1 MTGPAIVRRMALGLL
16 AAALAVLSGCGEDS
30 DDRVVDLPPLGA
42 DISATSVSGISS
54 GAYMAGQFQIAHSRH
69 VVGAGIIAGGPYGCA
84 QSVFA
89 DIMPGPGMAFL
100 NLQKAINGC
109 MLNTLAP
116 WGVPDVESLVAKTK
130 SLAEKGS
137 IDPLADL
144 KDDRVYLFSGKND
157 RTVVPAIVKAAYAYY
172 RTLGLSTRQVTYV
185 SDLPAGHAFVT
196 ETEGLACEDTG
207 KPYLVDCD
215 YDQAGA
221 LLAHIYGKLE
231 PRVANPRGAFVSF
244 DQRPFFEG
252 VPNHDM
258 KDRGVAYLPTACR
271 SGTASCRVHIAFHGC
286 GQNIAATGDAFI
298 RGSGF
303 ANWADRNALIVLFP
317 QAAASPMNPQG
328 CWDWWGFTGRAYL
341 TRDAAQI
348 GTVFRMLERL
358 GRPPGPSTVGTSRIG
373 ISHRNRG

>member
-1 MTGPAIVRRMALGLL
+1 MTAPAIVRRMAFAVL
-16 AAALAVLSGCGEDS
+16 AATLTFVAGCSDAGDGGVIELPALD
-30 DDRVVDLPPLGA
+30 A
-42 DISATSVSGISS
+42 DIGATSVSGISS
-54 GAYMAGQFQIAHSRH
+54 GAYMAGQFQIAHSKH

-89 DIMPGPGMAFL
+89 DIMPGPGIAFL

-130 SLAEKGS
+130 SFAEKNE

-144 KDDRVYLFSGKND
+144 VNDRVYLFSGKND
-157 RTVVPAIVKAAYAYY
+157 RTVVPAIVKAAYVYY
-172 RTLGLSTRQVTYV
+172 RTLGLPTRNLTYV

-231 PRVANPRGAFVSF
+231 PRVADPAGTFVAF
-244 DQRPFFEG
+244 DQRPFLEG
-252 VPNHDM
+252 VASHDM
-258 KDRGVAYLPTACR
+258 KDHGVAYIPAACT
-271 SGTASCRVHIAFHGC
+271 SGTSCRVHIAFHGC
-286 GQNIAATGDAFI
+286 GQNVAAIGDAFI

-328 CWDWWGFTGRAYL
+328 CWDWWGFTGREYL

-348 GTVFRMLERL
+348 GVVFKMLERL
-358 GRPPGPSTVGTSRIG
+358 GQPLRDGTASTSAHGSPVE
-373 ISHRNRG
+373 RG